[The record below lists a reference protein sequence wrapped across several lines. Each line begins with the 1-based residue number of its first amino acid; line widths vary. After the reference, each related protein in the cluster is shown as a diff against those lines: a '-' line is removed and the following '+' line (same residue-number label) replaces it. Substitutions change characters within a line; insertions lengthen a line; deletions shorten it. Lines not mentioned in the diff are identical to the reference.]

1 MTETTSKPV
10 ILNKRGLHARA
21 AAKFVKTAE
30 NFSSH
35 ITVSRDGY
43 EVDAHSLMGL
53 LLLGAAKGCSID
65 IVAVGDDSSEA
76 VSALNALIEDRFGEG
91 E

>member
-1 MTETTSKPV
+1 MTESRSEPL
-10 ILNKRGLHARA
+10 IINKRGLHARA

-35 ITVSRDGY
+35 ITVTKDGY
-43 EVDAHSLMGL
+43 EVDARSLMGL
-53 LLLGAAKGCSID
+53 LLLGAASGCRIG
-65 IVAVGDDSSEA
+65 ILAQGDDSADA
-76 VSALNALIEDRFGEG
+76 VKALVALIDDRFGEG